1 VESKGLTE
9 SRKLDHIK
17 AVLERRVESDEE
29 TLLDDVRIIH
39 NSLPEVNLDEVSLE
53 KDFCGKTLK
62 APLMITGM
70 TGGHP
75 ETAEI
80 NRNLA
85 VLAHEYGIALG
96 VGSQR
101 AGIEDPRLAETF
113 SIARRAA
120 PDVFLVANIG
130 APQLAGGYTL
140 REIKK
145 AIEMIDADA
154 IAIHLNPAQEAYQ
167 IEGEPYY
174 AGIISRLAEIIDS
187 IDIPVIIKETGN
199 GLSGELVRE
208 LYGLGFKCFDV
219 SGLGGT
225 NWVKVEVVRAA
236 MRGQKPLPA
245 GRLADYWGNPTAI
258 AVIEARNAAPHSYII
273 GSGGIR
279 DGFDAARAIALGADI
294 AGVALPVLR
303 SLLLGGLEKARE
315 YLESVLYQL
324 KTILYLTGGRRVTDL
339 WRAPLVIHG
348 RLLEE
353 ISVRGI
359 NTHEYLRRTR
369 LEPLRVQRWR
379 NTQT

>member
-1 VESKGLTE
+1 MEGKGLTE

-17 AVLERRVESDEE
+17 AVLERQVESQEK

-75 ETAEI
+75 DTTEI
-80 NRNLA
+80 NKNLA
-85 VLAHEYGIALG
+85 ILAQEYGIALG

-113 SIARRAA
+113 SIARRVA
-120 PDVFLVANIG
+120 PDIFLVANIG
-130 APQLAGGYTL
+130 APQLAEGYTL
-140 REIKK
+140 GEIRK

-174 AGIISRLAEIIDS
+174 AGIISRLASIIDS

-208 LYGLGFKCFDV
+208 LNGLGFKCFDV

-225 NWVKVEVVRAA
+225 NWVKVEVVRAV

-258 AVIEARNAAPHSYII
+258 AIIEARNAAPHSYIV

-279 DGFDAARAIALGADI
+279 DGLDVARALALGADI

-303 SLLLGGLEKARE
+303 SLLLGGPGKARE

-324 KTILYLTGGRRVTDL
+324 KTILYLTGGEKVTDL

-359 NTHEYLRRTR
+359 NTREYLQRTR